1 MPVRGEYRF
10 QVGEPFFYFDVV
22 AEINNKGVY
31 EKVVLVDRK
40 ETLRHIRPFLL
51 NL

>member
-1 MPVRGEYRF
+1 MPVRGEFRY

-22 AEINNKGVY
+22 AEINNNGVF

-40 ETLRHIRPFLL
+40 ETLKKIRPFLL
-51 NL
+51 MM